1 MKRSKHSKRLRK
13 NILRTTDQLVYQFI
27 LSKSKPLIFNF
38 QDVLNQF
45 ELNLDYIS
53 YLNEWYIPINDLYNI
68 YVDLYGKEMIS
79 KEVIFECSSL
89 MYLARYIV
97 YY

>member
-1 MKRSKHSKRLRK
+1 MSIIYLNKL
-13 NILRTTDQLVYQFI
+13 I
-27 LSKSKPLIFNF
+27 IFNF

-68 YVDLYGKEMIS
+68 YFDLYGKEMIT

-89 MYLARYIV
+89 MYLARYI
-97 YY
+97 YSLL